1 MVAADLL
8 ALLLL
13 AYLGFGLAFAVFF
26 VTLGFE
32 RVDADAKGG
41 TFGFR
46 LMILPGVVALWPL
59 LLQRWVRGEGRAPA
73 ERNAHRVAAGR
84 E

>member
-1 MVAADLL
+1 MVAAELL
-8 ALLLL
+8 AVFFL
-13 AYLGFGLAFAVFF
+13 AYLALGIAFSVPFVAFGLQ
-26 VTLGFE
+26 

-46 LMILPGVVALWPL
+46 LIIIPGVVALWPL
-59 LLQRWVRGEGRAPA
+59 LLQRWVRGEGSAPA
-73 ERNAHRVAAGR
+73 ERNAHRVAAGP